1 VRIALF
7 VTCLNDT
14 LFPEAG
20 HAAVRL
26 LERLGHSVTFPVE
39 QTCCGQMHIN
49 SGYEHDVLPLVDRFV
64 SAFAGA
70 EAIVSP
76 SASCAAAVREHYPRL
91 ARAAGDDALADRV
104 DELMPRVYELCE
116 LIAGRLGLEDVGA
129 AFPHRVAYHPT
140 CHSLRNL
147 KLGDAPLRLLRAVR
161 GIELVELADAES
173 CCGFGGTFAIK
184 NADTSAAILADKMA
198 ALQLAG
204 AEICTAVDSSCL
216 MHIGGGLD
224 RLRSGIRTM
233 HVAEILAAGPPPR

>member
-1 VRIALF
+1 MRIALF

-14 LFPEAG
+14 LFPKAG
-20 HAAVRL
+20 QAAVQV

-49 SGYEHDVLPLVDRFV
+49 SGYEHDVLPLVRRFV
-64 SAFAGA
+64 SAFAEG
-70 EAIVSP
+70 EVIVSP

-91 ARAAGDDALADRV
+91 ARTAGDDALIAQV
-104 DELMPRVYELCE
+104 DDLVPRVYELCE
-116 LIAGRLGLEDVGA
+116 LITGPLGLEDVGA
-129 AFPHRVAYHPT
+129 AFAHRVAYHAT

-147 KLGDAPLRLLRAVR
+147 KLGDAPLTLLRAVR
-161 GIELVELADAES
+161 GIDLVELADAES

-184 NADTSAAILADKMA
+184 NAETSAAILADKMA
-198 ALQLAG
+198 SLRSAR

-233 HVAEILAAGPPPR
+233 HVAEILAEGQPAR